1 MNTVIERTGFDP
13 AQDADNGNRFLTGNG
28 YMGVRGTIGEA
39 GVQQMTAVNLAGIH
53 HQKGQGWEEPL
64 NAPNP
69 LYVAVKGVS
78 LPENADRLTS
88 HRLAL
93 DIADGVFTRESTF
106 KADAG
111 EITIRQER
119 FCAMERVHLLAQ
131 RVTITATHDSTVT
144 IAFGVDENVWDI
156 HGPHYEALTLTE
168 SDGVVALTGETD
180 DHQRVCTALR
190 CSCTDG
196 EITHGGV
203 RTAQIALRAGQP
215 WQLDEVAAV
224 YTTSDGDEPEASAI
238 EAAENAPA
246 YDALREEQRAAW
258 AALWQKARVTIEGD
272 ERAEFAVNYSMYH
285 LMSIA
290 PRHRAALSVA
300 ARGLSGQTYKGAI
313 FWDTEMFMLDFYLA
327 CMPEVARHCLEY
339 RV

>member
-111 EITIRQER
+111 
-119 FCAMERVHLLAQ
+119 LSL
-131 RVTITATHDSTVT
+131 
-144 IAFGVDENVWDI
+144 I
-156 HGPHYEALTLTE
+156 H
-168 SDGVVALTGETD
+168 
-180 DHQRVCTALR
+180 
-190 CSCTDG
+190 
-196 EITHGGV
+196 I
-203 RTAQIALRAGQP
+203 
-215 WQLDEVAAV
+215 
-224 YTTSDGDEPEASAI
+224 
-238 EAAENAPA
+238 
-246 YDALREEQRAAW
+246 
-258 AALWQKARVTIEGD
+258 
-272 ERAEFAVNYSMYH
+272 
-285 LMSIA
+285 
-290 PRHRAALSVA
+290 
-300 ARGLSGQTYKGAI
+300 
-313 FWDTEMFMLDFYLA
+313 
-327 CMPEVARHCLEY
+327 
-339 RV
+339 

>member
-144 IAFGVDENVWDI
+144 IAFGVDED
-156 HGPHYEALTLTE
+156 L
-168 SDGVVALTGETD
+168 
-180 DHQRVCTALR
+180 
-190 CSCTDG
+190 
-196 EITHGGV
+196 
-203 RTAQIALRAGQP
+203 
-215 WQLDEVAAV
+215 
-224 YTTSDGDEPEASAI
+224 
-238 EAAENAPA
+238 
-246 YDALREEQRAAW
+246 
-258 AALWQKARVTIEGD
+258 
-272 ERAEFAVNYSMYH
+272 
-285 LMSIA
+285 
-290 PRHRAALSVA
+290 
-300 ARGLSGQTYKGAI
+300 GL
-313 FWDTEMFMLDFYLA
+313 
-327 CMPEVARHCLEY
+327 
-339 RV
+339 

>member
-28 YMGVRGTIGEA
+28 YLGVRGTIGEA

-78 LPENADRLTS
+78 LPESADRLTS

-131 RVTITATHDSTVT
+131 RVTITATHDCIVT

-156 HGPHYEALTLTE
+156 HGPHYETLTLTE

-180 DHQRVCTALR
+180 DHQRSGAAARTAKSRTAASGWRKSRFGRVSRGSWMRSPRCTAPA
-190 CSCTDG
+190 
-196 EITHGGV
+196 
-203 RTAQIALRAGQP
+203 TATNRKHPPLKRQEMPRRMMLCAKNSGRRGQR
-215 WQLDEVAAV
+215 
-224 YTTSDGDEPEASAI
+224 SG
-238 EAAENAPA
+238 
-246 YDALREEQRAAW
+246 R
-258 AALWQKARVTIEGD
+258 K
-272 ERAEFAVNYSMYH
+272 
-285 LMSIA
+285 
-290 PRHRAALSVA
+290 
-300 ARGLSGQTYKGAI
+300 RG
-313 FWDTEMFMLDFYLA
+313 
-327 CMPEVARHCLEY
+327 
-339 RV
+339 

>member
-93 DIADGVFTRESTF
+93 DIADGMFTRESTF

-119 FCAMERVHLLAQ
+119 FCAMERVHFA
-131 RVTITATHDSTVT
+131 
-144 IAFGVDENVWDI
+144 
-156 HGPHYEALTLTE
+156 
-168 SDGVVALTGETD
+168 
-180 DHQRVCTALR
+180 
-190 CSCTDG
+190 
-196 EITHGGV
+196 
-203 RTAQIALRAGQP
+203 RTAR
-215 WQLDEVAAV
+215 DHH
-224 YTTSDGDEPEASAI
+224 GD
-238 EAAENAPA
+238 
-246 YDALREEQRAAW
+246 
-258 AALWQKARVTIEGD
+258 T
-272 ERAEFAVNYSMYH
+272 
-285 LMSIA
+285 
-290 PRHRAALSVA
+290 
-300 ARGLSGQTYKGAI
+300 
-313 FWDTEMFMLDFYLA
+313 
-327 CMPEVARHCLEY
+327 
-339 RV
+339 

>member
-131 RVTITATHDSTVT
+131 RVTITATHDSVVT

-224 YTTSDGDEPEASAI
+224 YTTSDGDAPEASAM

-258 AALWQKARVTIEGD
+258 AALWQKAWVTIEGD

-300 ARGLSGQTYKGAI
+300 ARGQIGRAH
-313 FWDTEMFMLDFYLA
+313 
-327 CMPEVARHCLEY
+327 V
-339 RV
+339 

>member
-1 MNTVIERTGFDP
+1 M
-13 AQDADNGNRFLTGNG
+13 
-28 YMGVRGTIGEA
+28 
-39 GVQQMTAVNLAGIH
+39 
-53 HQKGQGWEEPL
+53 
-64 NAPNP
+64 
-69 LYVAVKGVS
+69 KGVS

-131 RVTITATHDSTVT
+131 RVTITATHDSIVT

-224 YTTSDGDEPEASAI
+224 YTTSDGDEPEASAM

-258 AALWQKARVTIEGD
+258 ARSGRK
-272 ERAEFAVNYSMYH
+272 
-285 LMSIA
+285 
-290 PRHRAALSVA
+290 
-300 ARGLSGQTYKGAI
+300 RG
-313 FWDTEMFMLDFYLA
+313 
-327 CMPEVARHCLEY
+327 
-339 RV
+339 

>member
-131 RVTITATHDSTVT
+131 RVTITATHDCIVT

-156 HGPHYEALTLTE
+156 HGPHYETLTLTE
-168 SDGVVALTGETD
+168 SDVVVALTGETD

-196 EITHGGV
+196 EITHGGWM
-203 RTAQIALRAGQP
+203 RSQQCTPPATATNRKHLPLKRQKMP
-215 WQLDEVAAV
+215 
-224 YTTSDGDEPEASAI
+224 
-238 EAAENAPA
+238 
-246 YDALREEQRAAW
+246 QRMMLCA
-258 AALWQKARVTIEGD
+258 KNSGR
-272 ERAEFAVNYSMYH
+272 
-285 LMSIA
+285 
-290 PRHRAALSVA
+290 
-300 ARGLSGQTYKGAI
+300 RGRRSGRKRG
-313 FWDTEMFMLDFYLA
+313 
-327 CMPEVARHCLEY
+327 
-339 RV
+339 